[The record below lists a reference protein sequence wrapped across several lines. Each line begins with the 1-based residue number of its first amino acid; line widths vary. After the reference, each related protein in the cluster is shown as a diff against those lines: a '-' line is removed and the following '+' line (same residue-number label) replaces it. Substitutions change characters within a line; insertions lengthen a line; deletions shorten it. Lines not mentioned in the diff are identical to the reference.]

1 MSDDSMAV
9 VAAHQPTEEIR
20 QVSHAVYEDFV
31 ASPAARH
38 WMRTR
43 KAICFYGLNQPARN
57 VQIRGLRDA
66 ARTWRIPFYMVTAG
80 NEDDLRAV
88 VAHTPV
94 LFITTLEFVS
104 VLAPLA
110 DRCGGSFALIGSY
123 YDAAPSQATVV
134 AISDE
139 EARILDEHRHR
150 ISLVLSESSPEGVE
164 QYARG
169 YIDRHGIP
177 VMSFTWGINLL
188 RHYPVPAA
196 TMASLVFLGSYFE
209 KTTRIDAYFGEPFSK
224 YTHSVVGYGW
234 GDSPFDIADTM
245 LDDFDATAPMLYSGH
260 TVSLNIHHAYEEA
273 GHTCNERSFNVPACG
288 GFMISD
294 NARRIRDF
302 FPEDEAVLADGP
314 ADYHEKI
321 DYFVRHPDERL
332 PYMEKARKR
341 VVAEHTYHHRLC
353 DLLRFIVDGSTV
365 YEHCPVRVAESAG

>member
-1 MSDDSMAV
+1 MWQHDV
-9 VAAHQPTEEIR
+9 V
-20 QVSHAVYEDFV
+20 QVSA
-31 ASPAARH
+31 
-38 WMRTR
+38 
-43 KAICFYGLNQPARN
+43 Q
-57 VQIRGLRDA
+57 
-66 ARTWRIPFYMVTAG
+66 
-80 NEDDLRAV
+80 
-88 VAHTPV
+88 
-94 LFITTLEFVS
+94 
-104 VLAPLA
+104 AP
-110 DRCGGSFALIGSY
+110 
-123 YDAAPSQATVV
+123 
-134 AISDE
+134 E

-321 DYFVRHPDERL
+321 DYFGRAPAVHGEGQ
-332 PYMEKARKR
+332 EARR
-341 VVAEHTYHHRLC
+341 RGAHVPPSP
-353 DLLRFIVDGSTV
+353 LRPATV
-365 YEHCPVRVAESAG
+365 YSGWQHGVRTLPRACGRVGRLAQAPMA